1 MGPGEREENF
11 KSPPIGFSSG
21 LIFPAFVRQILNGNL
36 AVRVNRVEIKLDK
49 EEKKKRKPEGNKDL
63 NSQREWHLS
72 RTQKISPGGSHAGV
86 CWLYE
91 H

>member
-36 AVRVNRVEIKLDK
+36 VVRVNRVEIKLDK
-49 EEKKKRKPEGNKDL
+49 EEKEK
-63 NSQREWHLS
+63 
-72 RTQKISPGGSHAGV
+72 
-86 CWLYE
+86 
-91 H
+91 